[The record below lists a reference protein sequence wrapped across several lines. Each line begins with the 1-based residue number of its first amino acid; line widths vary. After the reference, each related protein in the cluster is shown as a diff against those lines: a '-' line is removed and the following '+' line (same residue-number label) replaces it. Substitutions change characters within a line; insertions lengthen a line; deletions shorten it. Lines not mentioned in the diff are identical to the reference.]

1 MAIYK
6 IKSEGILIKL
16 LFSLLILLNM
26 NFLGF
31 LSSESLSG
39 LANSVNRT
47 GEVALLI
54 GIVMICLV
62 KTQQIRLTYW
72 TKYAFFVMVSILI
85 CGFYS
90 IIVYSQTMFD
100 IYVMVNCMLLLFVIP
115 LLCNHRDLFYQ
126 LLKIVVIFA
135 MLNVAVTCLQSLLYN
150 VSGIVFVQNI
160 ESVTIRNGLIRY
172 SNSAGY
178 TPFLLIFLLGNHRM
192 AREYPKFIR
201 IVSVFLCLYAIV
213 FVNQTRG
220 VILPVFASIFVMM
233 LFRYRDSRKK
243 FFTVI
248 GLGVAIIILAS
259 IPQFQFIFQSIFSES
274 SQYASETHT
283 VGIRIENILYRLSFF
298 GKNPIFSM
306 GVIRPLTSELIS
318 VSRGASGLY
327 FYEDVGIFDT
337 IASFGVFGVAMILL
351 IWKRWWQS
359 IVTLYRQ
366 NRLRER
372 IWVLGMIVYYLLSG
386 FSINYFEA
394 SRVLVFSIVVAAI
407 EIEANEKTRTSH
419 KNREVEDSCI

>member
-178 TPFLLIFLLGNHRM
+178 TPFLLIFMLGNHRI
-192 AREYPKFIR
+192 ARE
-201 IVSVFLCLYAIV
+201 
-213 FVNQTRG
+213 
-220 VILPVFASIFVMM
+220 
-233 LFRYRDSRKK
+233 
-243 FFTVI
+243 
-248 GLGVAIIILAS
+248 
-259 IPQFQFIFQSIFSES
+259 
-274 SQYASETHT
+274 
-283 VGIRIENILYRLSFF
+283 
-298 GKNPIFSM
+298 
-306 GVIRPLTSELIS
+306 
-318 VSRGASGLY
+318 
-327 FYEDVGIFDT
+327 
-337 IASFGVFGVAMILL
+337 
-351 IWKRWWQS
+351 
-359 IVTLYRQ
+359 
-366 NRLRER
+366 
-372 IWVLGMIVYYLLSG
+372 
-386 FSINYFEA
+386 
-394 SRVLVFSIVVAAI
+394 
-407 EIEANEKTRTSH
+407 
-419 KNREVEDSCI
+419 